1 LRASHGQ
8 CQRESTCCCGH
19 PAFPCHDGSPVRSCV
34 SIPAFIPS
42 SLGIGIHTDRH
53 SVAGWDENACD
64 PHLAASLRPHTGVH
78 TMILALPERDVWR
91 NDSRTV
97 AGRHNQLGYVGAC
110 NCGGIA
116 GAFHWCAIHLMAARQ
131 GIPIMPSRS
140 SWAESYAGRTDD
152 NCREQLAGCFSHVE
166 AMTSHAASLRVRAQL
181 WTSQS
186 LQSARS

>member
-1 LRASHGQ
+1 
-8 CQRESTCCCGH
+8 
-19 PAFPCHDGSPVRSCV
+19 
-34 SIPAFIPS
+34 
-42 SLGIGIHTDRH
+42 
-53 SVAGWDENACD
+53 
-64 PHLAASLRPHTGVH
+64 
-78 TMILALPERDVWR
+78 MILALPERDVWR

-152 NCREQLAGCFSHVE
+152 NCGEQLAGCFSHVE
-166 AMTSHAASLRVRAQL
+166 AMTSHARSEPLYELYSRLRSRCNQRG
-181 WTSQS
+181 
-186 LQSARS
+186 ARRRSRFLPSRLLVKVGVERVGRPTGVVVNEEDALRRHC